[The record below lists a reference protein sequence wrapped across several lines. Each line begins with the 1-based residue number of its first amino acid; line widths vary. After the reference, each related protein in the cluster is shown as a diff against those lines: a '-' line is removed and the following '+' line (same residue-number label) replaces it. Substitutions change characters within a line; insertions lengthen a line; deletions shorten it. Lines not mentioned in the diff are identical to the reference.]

1 MSQIYNTDIEKLA
14 VLLTPTFLRKERF
27 MAWLRCLLSPIKPI
41 QERFLFERA
50 EDLYKL
56 EHTAQVCS
64 IEKVLNDRFDVSERR
79 IRIVDVDRKEPFYI
93 FSEAERT
100 PKFINPAPNTNIY
113 LYSEGVSKKGGV
125 DFLIEIPLEVWNNEK
140 TEVDFGEYRFYAIE
154 AVVDYYKLASKKYK
168 IILKNG

>member
-27 MAWLRCLLSPIKPI
+27 MAWLRCLLFPIKPI
-41 QERFLFERA
+41 QERGLSERA

-79 IRIVDVDRKEPFYI
+79 IRI
-93 FSEAERT
+93 
-100 PKFINPAPNTNIY
+100 
-113 LYSEGVSKKGGV
+113 
-125 DFLIEIPLEVWNNEK
+125 
-140 TEVDFGEYRFYAIE
+140 
-154 AVVDYYKLASKKYK
+154 
-168 IILKNG
+168 